1 MRPYGFLGGSHAARW
16 RGSRTG
22 LRSKKLAKSVTE
34 AFRPSRVP
42 LHMTE
47 SLETAGSLGGRGPS
61 DSLASA
67 QYQGSQFPT
76 ALWNRT
82 GGGASWPTQAGS
94 RGCRGLLVLPPKVA
108 EWLGEA
114 RWSQSGHFSV

>member
-1 MRPYGFLGGSHAARW
+1 MMRPYGFLGGSHAARW

-22 LRSKKLAKSVTE
+22 LRSKKLAKSVIK
-34 AFRPSRVP
+34 AFRTSRVP

-47 SLETAGSLGGRGPS
+47 NPETLGGRDPS
-61 DSLASA
+61 DSLVCA
-67 QYQGSQFPT
+67 QYQGSQSPT

-94 RGCRGLLVLPPKVA
+94 RGCRGLLVLPPKVG
-108 EWLGEA
+108 EWMGKA
-114 RWSQSGHFSV
+114 RWSQSGHISV